1 MKVTEIQHFS
11 RERLL
16 PRLGEDY
23 RMMSRRDIARS
34 RGPFI
39 QALLFLTKR
48 SGSQQLIPTCY
59 VIGADPAE
67 ASMTQTMS
75 LPMDGVDRDRRWYI
89 GADVPADDSLANQ
102 VIDALRR
109 EAIPNTGYSMAA
121 RQLTEARNQ
130 LVRYSRYG
138 SGKAPLDFE
147 VALMARIDTL
157 SSRLGKPD
165 CVELCRNDAEEH
177 ARALGLPAVAW
188 PEQWP
193 GSVRGFPI

>member
-1 MKVTEIQHFS
+1 
-11 RERLL
+11 
-16 PRLGEDY
+16 
-23 RMMSRRDIARS
+23 
-34 RGPFI
+34 
-39 QALLFLTKR
+39 
-48 SGSQQLIPTCY
+48 
-59 VIGADPAE
+59 
-67 ASMTQTMS
+67 MTQTMS

-89 GADVPADDSLANQ
+89 GADVPADDSTANQ

-109 EAIPNTGYSMAA
+109 EAIPNAFAPLTDAGIGLALAEFARRKRHWLPSLSLAFWSMVLGDSMAA

-177 ARALGLPAVAW
+177 ARALGLPGVAW

-193 GSVRGFPI
+193 GSVCGFPI